1 MLDIYSEAPRKER
14 SLASTNYKLE
24 LLKLMIVIK
33 LESYGYRQN
42 DINGLIDFEVAAI
55 EDIESIEGKD
65 IELRATE
72 TSLRV
77 VSALLGETNPRVI
90 PRFLGQSSRS

>member
-1 MLDIYSEAPRKER
+1 M
-14 SLASTNYKLE
+14 ASTDYKLE
-24 LLKLMIVIK
+24 LLKLMVVIK
-33 LESYGYRQN
+33 LEGYGYRQS

-65 IELRATE
+65 IDLKATE

-77 VSALLGETNPRVI
+77 ISALLGETNPRVI
-90 PRFLGQSSRS
+90 PRFMGQSSRS

>member
-1 MLDIYSEAPRKER
+1 MV
-14 SLASTNYKLE
+14 
-24 LLKLMIVIK
+24 VIK
-33 LESYGYRQN
+33 LENYGYRQS
-42 DINGLIDFEVAAI
+42 DINGLIDYEVAAI

-65 IELRATE
+65 IDLRAIE

-77 VSALLGETNPRVI
+77 VSALLGDINPRVI